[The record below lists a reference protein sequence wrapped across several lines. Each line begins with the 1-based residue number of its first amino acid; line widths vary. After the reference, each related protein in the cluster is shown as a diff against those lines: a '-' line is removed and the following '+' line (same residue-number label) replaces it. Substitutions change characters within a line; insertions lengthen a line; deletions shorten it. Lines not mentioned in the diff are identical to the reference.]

1 MLSKRIEITIMD
13 YTATLSSKISFY
25 KNDEIDLI
33 FNIREFG
40 IVKNEGGWGG
50 AKPRLMH
57 LTALSA
63 KLLFET
69 PVGLDSVET
78 ATIHGNDIIF
88 RLTSDQTKYVGVSK
102 MQIVL
107 YDEDGC
113 KVTIPEFPFEI
124 KASINKEW
132 DGEDSSYPDIL
143 LDDEG
148 NIIVLEDAK
157 TALFK

>member
-13 YTATLSSKISFY
+13 YTATLSSKIQFY

-33 FNIREFG
+33 FNVREFG
-40 IVKNEGGWGG
+40 IVKNEGGWG
-50 AKPRLMH
+50 KVKQLMP

-63 KLLFET
+63 KLLIET
-69 PVGLDSVET
+69 PAGLDSIET
-78 ATIHGNDIIF
+78 AEIHGNDIIF
-88 RLTSDQTKYVGVSK
+88 RLTSDQTKYTGTSK

-113 KVTIPEFPFEI
+113 KVTIPEFQFEV
-124 KASINKEW
+124 KASINEEW
-132 DGEDSSYPDIL
+132 DGEDASYPDIL

-148 NIIVLEDAK
+148 NVIVLEDIE